1 MYMYVHYVYIYMY
14 MHLEHIY
21 VHVSCGKLNFVHL
34 LFQPTKYGV
43 TNHIVH
49 VVHMLYMYTCTLY
62 RYIVHVL
69 CNS

>member
-1 MYMYVHYVYIYMY
+1 MYMYMYVHYVYIYMY
-14 MHLEHIY
+14 MHL
-21 VHVSCGKLNFVHL
+21 VHVYVSCGKLNFVHL

-49 VVHMLYMYTCTLY
+49 VQVQYMY
-62 RYIVHVL
+62 IVL